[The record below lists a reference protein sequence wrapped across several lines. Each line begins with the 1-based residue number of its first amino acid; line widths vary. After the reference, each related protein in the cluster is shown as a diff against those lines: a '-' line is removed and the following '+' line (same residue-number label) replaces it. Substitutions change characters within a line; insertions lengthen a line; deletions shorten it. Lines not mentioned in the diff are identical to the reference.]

1 MKKQTR
7 KAFARTERFKE
18 KFFIM
23 VLGLITQGLGLSILI
38 KINLGTDPCS
48 VFTLGINNYIPISFG
63 TCQIL
68 CHLINFLIVVRFD
81 RSLIS
86 FGTIGNMCCLGYIVD
101 FFSWIWNSV
110 FAKGFFDS
118 IMVRYLFLVPALIAF
133 ILGAALYMNAD
144 LGVSPYDGVPF
155 IISEHCQKF
164 SFQVI
169 RMGWDIA
176 YMTVGFLLGGPVG
189 IVTVAVAFFLGPVIG
204 VVKRMIRLRK

>member
-68 CHLINFLIVVRFD
+68 CHLINFLIVMKVIKR
-81 RSLIS
+81 
-86 FGTIGNMCCLGYIVD
+86 C
-101 FFSWIWNSV
+101 
-110 FAKGFFDS
+110 
-118 IMVRYLFLVPALIAF
+118 
-133 ILGAALYMNAD
+133 
-144 LGVSPYDGVPF
+144 F
-155 IISEHCQKF
+155 IIVLWENEK
-164 SFQVI
+164 
-169 RMGWDIA
+169 
-176 YMTVGFLLGGPVG
+176 L
-189 IVTVAVAFFLGPVIG
+189 
-204 VVKRMIRLRK
+204 